1 MMPRCVCLRLKMT
14 LEKGAG
20 QGLGLG
26 SRGFALFLHER
37 CVAAVA
43 ALCSLSCVVSACA
56 LPPFFFDGAIARCM
70 DAGVAI
76 GQQNGVKLP
85 VATALNTNVSYSHV
99 YTHIHTCDTCSRTL
113 IQQWSKGRAA
123 VPE

>member
-1 MMPRCVCLRLKMT
+1 MMPRCVCLRFKMT

-56 LPPFFFDGAIARCM
+56 LPPFLNLTVPSL
-70 DAGVAI
+70 DAWT
-76 GQQNGVKLP
+76 L
-85 VATALNTNVSYSHV
+85 VSLSDNK
-99 YTHIHTCDTCSRTL
+99 T
-113 IQQWSKGRAA
+113 
-123 VPE
+123 E

>member
-1 MMPRCVCLRLKMT
+1 MRDRCGVVGCGIKMT
-14 LEKGAG
+14 LEKGGVGGAWDWEEED
-20 QGLGLG
+20 LAG

-56 LPPFFFDGAIARCM
+56 LPPFFFEGAPARCM

-76 GQQNGVKLP
+76 GQQNRVKLP
-85 VATALNTNVSYSHV
+85 VATDLNTNV
-99 YTHIHTCDTCSRTL
+99 
-113 IQQWSKGRAA
+113 
-123 VPE
+123 